1 MNTDAFVQDIFIG
14 ENSRKKKKNQ
24 FFDFRPRLTAR
35 KESADVS

>member
-24 FFDFRPRLTAR
+24 SFDFRLRLTAR

>member
-1 MNTDAFVQDIFIG
+1 MNTDSFVQNIFIG

-24 FFDFRPRLTAR
+24 SFDFRPRLTER